1 MEENKLTKE
10 KFIELLKENVHDF
23 DVDLQMVIVPS
34 EGWLY
39 ELGAYVTNI
48 VFEPKDY
55 DTAFISNAF
64 SDENPVMT
72 VQDIIDELSE
82 RECKY
87 VAFEIYVL
95 NKKTNTYEQIVSTS
109 SDKLTIISIN
119 DINTYEMI
127 IEIDAI

>member
-10 KFIELLKENVHDF
+10 KFIQFLKENVHDF

-34 EGWLY
+34 KGWLY

-82 RECKY
+82 SECKY
-87 VAFEIYVL
+87 IAFEIYVL

>member
-87 VAFEIYVL
+87 VAVEIYVL